1 MRRSLYILVGALLPF
16 WVTPVLGSEALALER
31 RLAAVF
37 RDNNTKVVRI
47 KAAYENSDD
56 SGQVS
61 LRVGTGFFVSSD
73 GLILANSSVTDGARR
88 IWIEQG
94 DTSFVAEMVGADAET
109 NIALLKVTDQPK
121 GSFEFIPVD
130 EQSFPEIGTLLLSI
144 GCALEFDPAPRLG
157 LVSGRDSNFGERFFP
172 TSYIRTTIPANPG
185 EGGSPVLDLNGRLLG
200 MIVASLPEV
209 GASYVIPAS
218 AIGKVRDDLLLG
230 GKVQYGWVGFE
241 VESQRR
247 SADDSAGLL
256 VTGVTPGGPA
266 DVAGIEKGDRIRSI
280 DGLPVSSINEMRHR
294 FFLARVG
301 HYLEFQLERKD
312 QVVDLGV
319 KVAARPLTGG

>member
-1 MRRSLYILVGALLPF
+1 MRRLLFFLLGALLPCF
-16 WVTPVLGSEALALER
+16 VSPVQGSEALALER
-31 RLAAVF
+31 RLASVF

-47 KAAYENSDD
+47 KAAYENGGEN
-56 SGQVS
+56 GQVS

-94 DTSFVAEMVGADAET
+94 DSSFVAEMVGADAET

-130 EQSFPEIGTLLLSI
+130 EQAFPEIGTLLLSI

-218 AIGKVRDDLLLG
+218 AIGKVRDDLLLD
-230 GKVQYGWVGFE
+230 GKVQYGWIGFE
-241 VESQRR
+241 VESQMRGP
-247 SADDSAGLL
+247 DDSAGLI
-256 VTGVTPGGPA
+256 VTGLTPGGPA
-266 DVAGIEKGDRIRSI
+266 EAAGVEEGDRII
-280 DGLPVSSINEMRHR
+280 FINGETVPSINAMRHR

-301 HYLEFQLERKD
+301 QYLEFQLERGD
-312 QVVDLGV
+312 EVVDLGI
-319 KVAARPLTGG
+319 KVAARPSIAE